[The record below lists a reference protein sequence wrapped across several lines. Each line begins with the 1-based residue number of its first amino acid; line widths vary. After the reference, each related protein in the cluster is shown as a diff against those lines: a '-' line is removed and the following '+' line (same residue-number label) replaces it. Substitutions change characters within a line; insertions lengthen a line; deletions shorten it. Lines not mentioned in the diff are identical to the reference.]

1 MCFENK
7 PFELDIL
14 RVRCKSEN
22 CQVCYRRLGVRGPSF
37 RTNGIFFSTH
47 CALECE
53 PTILSSMVPA
63 ATNTKWSADFDTVR
77 REKLFR
83 NPPTDKTA
91 YPALVE
97 AVEPHIES
105 FNAVFEK
112 DGLLEQAIKDI
123 GTKVFLDGYVNQDG
137 ERPRN
142 RLSVRIREYFLDTSV
157 LRWSN
162 KFSTTNRQIYPAE
175 CRERHST
182 YRGAFRIR
190 LEVRVNDGP
199 WKEMV
204 RDMGQLPI
212 MLKVCLWLRRPNSN
226 VRH

>member
-1 MCFENK
+1 
-7 PFELDIL
+7 
-14 RVRCKSEN
+14 
-22 CQVCYRRLGVRGPSF
+22 
-37 RTNGIFFSTH
+37 
-47 CALECE
+47 
-53 PTILSSMVPA
+53 MVPA

-83 NPPTDKTA
+83 SPPTDKTA
-91 YPALVE
+91 YPALAE

-123 GTKVFLDGYVNQDG
+123 GTKVFLDGYVNQDV

-157 LRWSN
+157 LHWSN

-204 RDMGQLPI
+204 RDMGHLPI